1 MNGAKNMENTNLS
14 NLVIKISDKAA
25 ELVKSTMAEI
35 ETEDPHLFIY
45 VAGGGCSGLQYGMAV
60 SEGEPEIDDIVVYDN
75 GVKIVVEGKSAKY
88 LDGAVINY
96 KEDGLMSGFK
106 IENPNAEKSCGCGS
120 SFSVEGETYD
130 SCGGCGYK

>member
-1 MNGAKNMENTNLS
+1 MSTLNIT
-14 NLVIKISDKAA
+14 IKDKAA
-25 ELVKSTMAEI
+25 ELVKNTMAEI

-45 VAGGGCSGLQYGMAV
+45 VSGGGCSGLQYGMAV
-60 SEGEPEIDDIVVYDN
+60 SEGEPEIDDIVVYSNDI
-75 GVKIVVEGKSAKY
+75 KIVVEGKSAKY
-88 LDGAVINY
+88 LDGAIINY

>member
-1 MNGAKNMENTNLS
+1 M
-14 NLVIKISDKAA
+14 IKKESIYVSTLNITITDKAA
-25 ELVKSTMAEI
+25 ELVKNTMAEI

-60 SEGEPEIDDIVVYDN
+60 SEGEPEIDDVVVYDN
-75 GVKIVVEGKSAKY
+75 GVKIVVDGKSAKY
-88 LDGAVINY
+88 LDGAIINY

>member
-1 MNGAKNMENTNLS
+1 VSTLNIT
-14 NLVIKISDKAA
+14 ISDKAA
-25 ELVKSTMAEI
+25 ELVKNTMAEI

-60 SEGEPEIDDIVVYDN
+60 SEGEPEIDDIVIYSNDI
-75 GVKIVVEGKSAKY
+75 KIVVEGKSAKY
-88 LDGAVINY
+88 LDGAIINY
-96 KEDGLMSGFK
+96 KENGLMSGFK

>member
-1 MNGAKNMENTNLS
+1 MNIT
-14 NLVIKISDKAA
+14 ITDQAA
-25 ELVKSTMAEI
+25 ELVKTTMAEI

-60 SEGEPEIDDIVVYDN
+60 SEGEPEIDDVVVYNN
-75 GVKIVVEGKSAKY
+75 GVKIVVDGKSVKY
-88 LDGAVINY
+88 LDGAIINY

-106 IENPNAEKSCGCGS
+106 IVNPNAEKSCGCGS

>member
-1 MNGAKNMENTNLS
+1 MRKKESIYVSTLNIT
-14 NLVIKISDKAA
+14 ITDQAA

-60 SEGEPEIDDIVVYDN
+60 SEGEPEIDDIVVYNNDI
-75 GVKIVVEGKSAKY
+75 KIVVDGKSVKY
-88 LDGAVINY
+88 LDGAIINY

>member
-1 MNGAKNMENTNLS
+1 VNIT
-14 NLVIKISDKAA
+14 ITDQAA
-25 ELVKSTMAEI
+25 ELVKITMAEI

-60 SEGEPEIDDIVVYDN
+60 SEGEPEIDDVVVYKN
-75 GVKIVVEGKSAKY
+75 GVKIVVDGKSVKY
-88 LDGAVINY
+88 LDGAIINY

-106 IENPNAEKSCGCGS
+106 IVNPNAEKSCGCGS

>member
-1 MNGAKNMENTNLS
+1 MNITIA
-14 NLVIKISDKAA
+14 DKAA

-45 VAGGGCSGLQYGMAV
+45 VSGGGCSGLQYGMAV
-60 SEGEPEIDDIVVYDN
+60 SEGEPEIDDVVVYDN
-75 GVKIVVEGKSAKY
+75 GVKIVVDGKSVKY
-88 LDGAVINY
+88 LNGAVINY

>member
-1 MNGAKNMENTNLS
+1 MNITITE
-14 NLVIKISDKAA
+14 KAA

-60 SEGEPEIDDIVVYDN
+60 SEGEPEIDDIVVYNNDI
-75 GVKIVVEGKSAKY
+75 KIVVEGKSAKY
-88 LDGAVINY
+88 LDGAIINY

>member
-1 MNGAKNMENTNLS
+1 MENMNNSSLKIT
-14 NLVIKISDKAA
+14 ISDKAA
-25 ELVKSTMAEI
+25 ELVKTTMAEI

-60 SEGEPEIDDIVVYDN
+60 SEGEPEIDDIVVYSNDI
-75 GVKIVVEGKSAKY
+75 KIVVEGKSAKY
-88 LDGAVINY
+88 LDGAIINY
-96 KEDGLMSGFK
+96 KENGLMSGFK

>member
-1 MNGAKNMENTNLS
+1 MTKKESRYVSTLNIT
-14 NLVIKISDKAA
+14 ITDKAA
-25 ELVKSTMAEI
+25 ELVKNTMAEI

-60 SEGEPEIDDIVVYDN
+60 SEGEPEIDDVVVYDN
-75 GVKIVVEGKSAKY
+75 GVKIVVDGKSVKY

>member
-1 MNGAKNMENTNLS
+1 MQIT
-14 NLVIKISDKAA
+14 ITDQAA
-25 ELVKSTMAEI
+25 ELVKTTMAEI

-60 SEGEPEIDDIVVYDN
+60 SEGEPEIDDVVVYDN
-75 GVKIVVEGKSAKY
+75 GVKIVVDGKSVKY
-88 LDGAVINY
+88 LDGAIINY

>member
-1 MNGAKNMENTNLS
+1 MSFSLT
-14 NLVIKISDKAA
+14 ITDRAA
-25 ELVKSTMAEI
+25 ELVKTTMAEI

-60 SEGEPEIDDIVVYDN
+60 SEGEPEIDDVVVYNN
-75 GVKIVVEGKSAKY
+75 GVKIVVDGKSVKY
-88 LDGAVINY
+88 LDGAIINY

-106 IENPNAEKSCGCGS
+106 IVNPNAEKSCGCGS

>member
-1 MNGAKNMENTNLS
+1 MSTLNIT
-14 NLVIKISDKAA
+14 ITDKAA
-25 ELVKSTMAEI
+25 ELVKNTMAEI

-45 VAGGGCSGLQYGMAV
+45 VSGGGCSGLQYGMAV
-60 SEGEPEIDDIVVYDN
+60 SEGEPEIDDIVVYSNDI
-75 GVKIVVEGKSAKY
+75 KIVVEGKSAKY
-88 LDGAVINY
+88 LDGAIINY

>member
-1 MNGAKNMENTNLS
+1 M
-14 NLVIKISDKAA
+14 IKKESIYVSTLNITITDKAA
-25 ELVKSTMAEI
+25 ELVKNTMAEI

-60 SEGEPEIDDIVVYDN
+60 SEGEPEIDDIVVYNNDI
-75 GVKIVVEGKSAKY
+75 KIVVEGKSAKY

>member
-1 MNGAKNMENTNLS
+1 VSTLNIT
-14 NLVIKISDKAA
+14 ITDQAA
-25 ELVKSTMAEI
+25 ELVKTTMAEI

-60 SEGEPEIDDIVVYDN
+60 SEGEPEIDDVVVYDN
-75 GVKIVVEGKSAKY
+75 GVKIVVDGKSVKY

-106 IENPNAEKSCGCGS
+106 IVNPNAEKSCGCGS

>member
-1 MNGAKNMENTNLS
+1 MSTLNIT
-14 NLVIKISDKAA
+14 ITDKAA
-25 ELVKSTMAEI
+25 ELVKNTMAEI

-60 SEGEPEIDDIVVYDN
+60 SEGEPEIDDIVVYSNDI
-75 GVKIVVEGKSAKY
+75 KIVVEGKSAKY
-88 LDGAVINY
+88 LDGAIINY
-96 KEDGLMSGFK
+96 KENGLMSGFK

>member
-1 MNGAKNMENTNLS
+1 VNITITE
-14 NLVIKISDKAA
+14 KAA

-60 SEGEPEIDDIVVYDN
+60 SEGEPEIDDVVVYDN
-75 GVKIVVEGKSAKY
+75 GVKIVVDGKSVKY
-88 LDGAVINY
+88 LDGAIINY

>member
-1 MNGAKNMENTNLS
+1 MSTLNIT
-14 NLVIKISDKAA
+14 ITDKAA
-25 ELVKSTMAEI
+25 ELVKNTMAEI

-60 SEGEPEIDDIVVYDN
+60 SEGEPEIDDVVVYDN
-75 GVKIVVEGKSAKY
+75 GVKIVVDGKSVKY
-88 LDGAVINY
+88 LDGAIINY

>member
-1 MNGAKNMENTNLS
+1 MNIT
-14 NLVIKISDKAA
+14 ITDKAA

-60 SEGEPEIDDIVVYDN
+60 SEGEPEIDDVVVYDN
-75 GVKIVVEGKSAKY
+75 GVKIVVDGKSVKY
-88 LDGAVINY
+88 LDGAIINY

>member
-1 MNGAKNMENTNLS
+1 MENTNLS

-45 VAGGGCSGLQYGMAV
+45 VSGGGCSGLQYGMAV
-60 SEGEPEIDDIVVYDN
+60 SEGEPEIDDVVVYDN
-75 GVKIVVEGKSAKY
+75 GVKIVVDGKSAKY
-88 LDGAVINY
+88 LNGAVINY

>member
-1 MNGAKNMENTNLS
+1 MSTLNIT
-14 NLVIKISDKAA
+14 ISDKAA
-25 ELVKSTMAEI
+25 ELVKNTMAEI

-60 SEGEPEIDDIVVYDN
+60 SEGEPEIDDVVVYDN
-75 GVKIVVEGKSAKY
+75 GVKIVVDGKSVKY
-88 LDGAVINY
+88 LDGAIINY

>member
-1 MNGAKNMENTNLS
+1 MSTLNIT
-14 NLVIKISDKAA
+14 ITDKAA
-25 ELVKSTMAEI
+25 ELVKNTMAEI

-60 SEGEPEIDDIVVYDN
+60 SEGEPEIDDVVVYDN
-75 GVKIVVEGKSAKY
+75 GVKIVVDGKSVKY

>member
-1 MNGAKNMENTNLS
+1 MKKKESIYVSTINIT
-14 NLVIKISDKAA
+14 ITDQAA
-25 ELVKSTMAEI
+25 ELVKNTMAEI

-60 SEGEPEIDDIVVYDN
+60 SEGEPEIDDVVVYDN
-75 GVKIVVEGKSAKY
+75 GVKIVVDGKSVKY

-106 IENPNAEKSCGCGS
+106 IVNPNAEKSCGCGS

>member
-1 MNGAKNMENTNLS
+1 MNIT
-14 NLVIKISDKAA
+14 ISDQAA
-25 ELVKSTMAEI
+25 ELVKTTMAEI

-60 SEGEPEIDDIVVYDN
+60 SEGEPEIDDVVVYDN
-75 GVKIVVEGKSAKY
+75 GVKIVVDGKSVKY

>member
-1 MNGAKNMENTNLS
+1 MNITITE
-14 NLVIKISDKAA
+14 KAA

-60 SEGEPEIDDIVVYDN
+60 SEGEPEIDDIVVYNNDI
-75 GVKIVVEGKSAKY
+75 KIVVEGKSAKY

-106 IENPNAEKSCGCGS
+106 IENPNADKSCGCGS

>member
-1 MNGAKNMENTNLS
+1 MSLS
-14 NLVIKISDKAA
+14 LTITDQAA
-25 ELVKSTMAEI
+25 ELVKNTMAEI

-60 SEGEPEIDDIVVYDN
+60 SEGEPEIDDVVVYDN
-75 GVKIVVEGKSAKY
+75 GVKIVVDGKSVKY
-88 LDGAVINY
+88 LDGAIINY

>member
-1 MNGAKNMENTNLS
+1 MKKKESIYVSTINIT
-14 NLVIKISDKAA
+14 ITDQAA
-25 ELVKSTMAEI
+25 ELVKNTMAEI

-60 SEGEPEIDDIVVYDN
+60 SEGEPEIDDVVVYDN
-75 GVKIVVEGKSAKY
+75 GVKIVVDGKSVKY
-88 LDGAVINY
+88 LDGAIINY

-106 IENPNAEKSCGCGS
+106 IVNPNAEKSCGCGS

>member
-1 MNGAKNMENTNLS
+1 MLKKESIYVSTLNIT
-14 NLVIKISDKAA
+14 ITDQAA
-25 ELVKSTMAEI
+25 ELVKTTMAEI

-60 SEGEPEIDDIVVYDN
+60 SEGEPEIDDVVVYDN
-75 GVKIVVEGKSAKY
+75 GVKIVVDGKSVKY
-88 LDGAVINY
+88 LDGAIINY

-106 IENPNAEKSCGCGS
+106 IVNPNAEKSCGCGS

>member
-1 MNGAKNMENTNLS
+1 MKKKESIYVSTLNIT
-14 NLVIKISDKAA
+14 ITDQAA
-25 ELVKSTMAEI
+25 ELVKTTMAEI

-60 SEGEPEIDDIVVYDN
+60 SEGEPEIDDVVVYNN
-75 GVKIVVEGKSAKY
+75 GVKIVVDGKSVKY
-88 LDGAVINY
+88 LDGAIINY

-106 IENPNAEKSCGCGS
+106 IVNPNAEKSCGCGS

>member
-1 MNGAKNMENTNLS
+1 VSTLNITITEQ
-14 NLVIKISDKAA
+14 AA

-60 SEGEPEIDDIVVYDN
+60 SEGEPEIDDVVVYDN
-75 GVKIVVEGKSAKY
+75 GVKIVVDGKSVKY
-88 LDGAVINY
+88 LDGAIINY

-106 IENPNAEKSCGCGS
+106 IVNPNAEKSCGCGS